1 MGSIRAYFNR
11 ILVWLVAGFVM
22 LVAGLLVS
30 WLFGVITLNQ
40 FVGRVTTRIDELAE
54 SVDVGQRLQMS
65 ILDQLGV
72 GERYL
77 VAADPTSMDRFR
89 RLGGQA
95 HELRGR
101 YNKISGLTPDENMR
115 VARIQDLHARLEVH
129 YSLAHSLR
137 DLGRTAAAVALTE
150 MAAPVVEQLTR
161 EIGELSAGERAK
173 VGEAADTLRRESR
186 ERQIYLI
193 VLLLLTIGLSSL
205 MAVRTLRAISRPLG
219 RLVLAADQ
227 FGQGDLNVRVDGK
240 MPAEFEVLAG
250 AFTSMADRLRQVVG
264 ETVTTAEQI
273 TASASDLSGISEEV
287 AASSGEVSTAM
298 VGITHGAEQQAQE
311 LVQVTD
317 SLNGIRERARE
328 MTETSERVTD
338 LGDRIRA
345 LADSRRQDI
354 RNALTMLLDVREV
367 VEESGKQVNQLDEA
381 SERITDFVETIQSIA
396 SQTNLLALNAA
407 IEAARAGEHGRGF
420 AVVADEVR
428 KLADASAQAADEVSR
443 TVRQVRKEIQ
453 HVVTIMGRGTTTVRG
468 VERVSEGAE
477 SAFEEII
484 LAVAEVR
491 EAAGGV
497 AVFAT
502 DNLQEVAGVKETV
515 GTVGATAELH
525 AASAQQV
532 AAAAQ
537 EQSAATEEMSAA
549 ATELLYAAERLKE
562 LVSGFKV

>member
-1 MGSIRAYFNR
+1 MGNIRAYFNR
-11 ILVWLVAGFVM
+11 IVVWLVAGFVM
-22 LVAGLLVS
+22 LVTGLLVS
-30 WLFGVITLNQ
+30 WLFGVLTLNR
-40 FVGRVTTRIDELAE
+40 FVGEVTSRIDQLAE
-54 SVDVGQRLQMS
+54 SVDVGQRLQMT
-65 ILDQLGV
+65 ILDQLGA

-77 VAADPTSMDRFR
+77 VAGDSGSMGRFR
-89 RLGGQA
+89 RLGSQS
-95 HELRGR
+95 HELRSR
-101 YNKISGLTPDENMR
+101 YNKISGLTPAENMR

-150 MAAPVVEQLTR
+150 AASPVADQLTR
-161 EIGELSAGERAK
+161 EIAELSAGERAK
-173 VGEAADTLRRESR
+173 VGAAASALRRDSR
-186 ERQIYLI
+186 ERQVYLI
-193 VLLLLTIGLSSL
+193 GLLLVTIGVSVLLAI
-205 MAVRTLRAISRPLG
+205 RTLRAISRPLN
-219 RLVLAADQ
+219 RLVLAADH
-227 FGQGDLNVRVDGK
+227 FGQGDLNVRVDGR

-250 AFTSMADRLRQVVG
+250 AFTSMADKLRSIVG

-311 LVQVTD
+311 LVIVTE
-317 SLNGIRERARE
+317 SLDVIRGRAGD
-328 MTETSERVTD
+328 MTDTSARVTA
-338 LGDRIRA
+338 LGEHISA
-345 LADSRRQDI
+345 LADSRREDI
-354 RNALTMLLDVREV
+354 RKALTMLLDVREV
-367 VEESGKQVNQLDEA
+367 VEESGRQVNQLDDA
-381 SERITDFVETIQSIA
+381 SDRITDFVETIQSIA

-428 KLADASAQAADEVSR
+428 KLADASARAADEVAR

-453 HVVTIMGRGTTTVRG
+453 HVVSIMERGTTTVRG

-484 LAVAEVR
+484 VAVAEVR
-491 EAAGGV
+491 EAAAGV
-497 AVFAT
+497 AAFAT
-502 DNLQEVAGVKETV
+502 DNLREVAGVKETV

-549 ATELLYAAERLKE
+549 ATELLHAAERLKE

>member
-1 MGSIRAYFNR
+1 
-11 ILVWLVAGFVM
+11 
-22 LVAGLLVS
+22 
-30 WLFGVITLNQ
+30 
-40 FVGRVTTRIDELAE
+40 
-54 SVDVGQRLQMS
+54 
-65 ILDQLGV
+65 
-72 GERYL
+72 
-77 VAADPTSMDRFR
+77 
-89 RLGGQA
+89 
-95 HELRGR
+95 
-101 YNKISGLTPDENMR
+101 
-115 VARIQDLHARLEVH
+115 
-129 YSLAHSLR
+129 
-137 DLGRTAAAVALTE
+137 
-150 MAAPVVEQLTR
+150 
-161 EIGELSAGERAK
+161 
-173 VGEAADTLRRESR
+173 
-186 ERQIYLI
+186 
-193 VLLLLTIGLSSL
+193 
-205 MAVRTLRAISRPLG
+205 
-219 RLVLAADQ
+219 VLAADQ

>member
-1 MGSIRAYFNR
+1 MGNIRAYFNR

-22 LVAGLLVS
+22 LVMGLLVS
-30 WLFGVITLNQ
+30 WIFGVLTLNR
-40 FVGRVTTRIDELAE
+40 FVGEVTTRIDDLAE

-65 ILDQLGV
+65 ILDQLGM

-77 VAADPTSMDRFR
+77 VAGDPGSMDRFR
-89 RLGGQA
+89 RLGAQA
-95 HELRGR
+95 HELRSR
-101 YNKISGLTPDENMR
+101 YNKISGLTPAENMR
-115 VARIQDLHARLEVH
+115 VARIQDLHAQLEVQ

-137 DLGRTAAAVALTE
+137 DLGRTMEAVAMAE
-150 MAAPVVEQLTR
+150 AAAPVSDQLTR
-161 EIGELSAGERAK
+161 EIAELSAGERAK
-173 VGEAADTLRRESR
+173 VGAAADALRRDSEA
-186 ERQIYLI
+186 RQVYLF
-193 VLLLLTIGLSSL
+193 VLLIATIGVSVLL
-205 MAVRTLRAISRPLG
+205 AIRTLRAISRPLN

-227 FGQGDLNVRVDGK
+227 FGQGDLNVRLDGK

-250 AFTSMADRLRQVVG
+250 AFTSMADRLRAIVG

-311 LVQVTD
+311 LVVATD
-317 SLNGIRERARE
+317 SLDGIRERARE
-328 MTETSERVTD
+328 MTETSDRVTE
-338 LGDRIRA
+338 LGDRIRG

-354 RNALTMLLDVREV
+354 RDALTMLLDVREV
-367 VEESGKQVNQLDEA
+367 VEESGRQVNQLDDA
-381 SERITDFVETIQSIA
+381 SDRITDFVETIQSIA

-428 KLADASAQAADEVSR
+428 KLADASARAADEVAQ

-453 HVVTIMGRGTTTVRG
+453 HVVSIMERGTMTVRG
-468 VERVSEGAE
+468 VERVSQGAE

-491 EAAGGV
+491 EAAAAV
-497 AVFAT
+497 ATSAS
-502 DNLQEVAGVKETV
+502 DNLREVAGVKETV

-549 ATELLYAAERLKE
+549 ATELLHAAERLKE

>member
-1 MGSIRAYFNR
+1 MGNIRAYFNR
-11 ILVWLVAGFVM
+11 IVIWLIAGFVM

-30 WLFGVITLNQ
+30 WLFGVLTLNR
-40 FVGRVTTRIDELAE
+40 FVGEVTTRIDGLAE

-65 ILDQLGV
+65 ILDQLGT

-77 VAADPTSMDRFR
+77 VAGDPGSIVRFR
-89 RLGGQA
+89 RLGAQA
-95 HELRGR
+95 HELRSR
-101 YNKISGLTPDENMR
+101 YNKISGLTPAENMR

-150 MAAPVVEQLTR
+150 AASPVAEQLTS
-161 EIGELSAGERAK
+161 EIAELSAGERAK
-173 VGEAADTLRRESR
+173 VGAAASALRRDSAEQQVR
-186 ERQIYLI
+186 LI
-193 VLLLLTIGLSSL
+193 LVLVLTIAASTFL
-205 MAVRTLRAISRPLG
+205 AIRTLRAITRPLN
-219 RLVLAADQ
+219 RLVVAADR
-227 FGQGDLNVRVDGK
+227 FGQGDLKVRVDGK

-250 AFTSMADRLRQVVG
+250 AFTSMADRLRAIVG

-311 LVQVTD
+311 LVVVTD
-317 SLNGIRERARE
+317 SLDVIRERARE
-328 MTETSERVTD
+328 MTDTSERVTE
-338 LGDRIRA
+338 LGDQIRG
-345 LADSRRQDI
+345 LADTRRQDI
-354 RNALTMLLDVREV
+354 RDALKMLLDVREV
-367 VEESGKQVNQLDEA
+367 VEESGRQVNQLDDA
-381 SERITDFVETIQSIA
+381 SDRITDFVETIQSIA

-428 KLADASAQAADEVSR
+428 KLADASARAADEVAR

-453 HVVTIMGRGTTTVRG
+453 HVVSIMERGTTTVRG

-477 SAFEEII
+477 RAFEEII
-484 LAVAEVR
+484 VAVAEVR
-491 EAAGGV
+491 EAAAEV
-497 AVFAT
+497 AVFST
-502 DNLQEVAGVKETV
+502 DNLREVAGVKETV

>member
-1 MGSIRAYFNR
+1 MESIRAYFNR

-22 LVAGLLVS
+22 LVLGLIVS

-40 FVGRVTTRIDELAE
+40 FVGRVTDRIDGLYE
-54 SVDVGQRLQMS
+54 SIDVGQRLQMS
-65 ILDQLGV
+65 ILDQLAV

-77 VAADPTSMDRFR
+77 TTMDPMIMERYR
-89 RLGGQA
+89 RLGGDA
-95 HELRGR
+95 HELRSR
-101 YNKISGLTPDENMR
+101 YNKISGLTPAENMR
-115 VARIQDLHARLEVH
+115 VAKIQDLHARLEVH

-150 MAAPVVEQLTR
+150 AAAPVVDQRTR
-161 EIGELSAGERAK
+161 EISELSAGARAK
-173 VGEAADTLRRESR
+173 VGEAAVALRQDSE
-186 ERQIYLI
+186 ERQLYL
-193 VLLLLTIGLSSL
+193 VGLLLLTIGVSVA
-205 MAVRTLRAISRPLG
+205 MAIRTLQAISRPLG
-219 RLVLAADQ
+219 RLVVAANR
-227 FGQGDLNVRVDGK
+227 FGQGDLSATVDGK

-250 AFTSMADRLRQVVG
+250 AMNSVGERLRAIVG
-264 ETVTTAEQI
+264 ETVATAEQI

-311 LVQVTD
+311 LIIVTD
-317 SLNGIRERARE
+317 SLDAIRGRARE
-328 MTETSERVTD
+328 MTDTSDRVTE
-338 LGDRIRA
+338 LGDRIRS
-345 LADSRRQDI
+345 LADAKRDDI
-354 RNALTMLLDVREV
+354 RNALRMLHDVREV
-367 VEESGKQVNQLDEA
+367 VEESGRQVNQLDDA
-381 SERITDFVETIQSIA
+381 SDRITDFVETIQSIA

-420 AVVADEVR
+420 AVVADAVR
-428 KLADASAQAADEVSR
+428 KLADASANAADEVAR

-453 HVVTIMGRGTTTVRG
+453 HVVSIMERGTTTVRG

-491 EAAGGV
+491 EAGSGV
-497 AVFAT
+497 AGFAT
-502 DNLQEVAGVKETV
+502 DNLQQVAGVKDTV

-549 ATELLYAAERLKE
+549 ATELLHAAERLKE

>member
-1 MGSIRAYFNR
+1 MGNIRAYFNR
-11 ILVWLVAGFVM
+11 IVVWLVAGFVM
-22 LVAGLLVS
+22 LVTGLLVS
-30 WLFGVITLNQ
+30 WLFGVVTLNQ
-40 FVGRVTTRIDELAE
+40 FVGQVTARIDELSE

-65 ILDQLGV
+65 ILDQLGM

-77 VAADPTSMDRFR
+77 VAGDPSSMERFR
-89 RLGGQA
+89 WLGGQA
-95 HELRGR
+95 HELRSR
-101 YNKISGLTPDENMR
+101 YNKISGLTPAENMR

-137 DLGRTAAAVALTE
+137 DLGRTAAAVAMTE
-150 MAAPVVEQLTR
+150 AASPVADQLTR
-161 EIGELSAGERAK
+161 EIAELSAGERAK
-173 VGEAADTLRRESR
+173 VGAAATTLRRESE
-186 ERQIYLI
+186 ERQVYLI
-193 VLLLLTIGLSSL
+193 GLLLVTIGVSVLLAI
-205 MAVRTLRAISRPLG
+205 RTLRAISRPLG
-219 RLVLAADQ
+219 RLVLAADH

-264 ETVTTAEQI
+264 ETVATAEQI

-298 VGITHGAEQQAQE
+298 VGVTHGAEQAAQE
-311 LVQVTD
+311 LIVVTD
-317 SLNGIRERARE
+317 ALNGIRERARE
-328 MTETSERVTD
+328 MTETSERVTA
-338 LGDRIRA
+338 LGDRIRS
-345 LADSRRQDI
+345 LADTRRQDI
-354 RNALTMLLDVREV
+354 RSALKMLLDVREV
-367 VEESGKQVNQLDEA
+367 VEESGRQVNQLDES
-381 SERITDFVETIQSIA
+381 SERITDFVETIEAIA
-396 SQTNLLALNAA
+396 SQTNLLAINAA

-428 KLADASAQAADEVSR
+428 KLADASAEAADQVSR

-453 HVVTIMGRGTTTVRG
+453 HVVSVMGRGEQTVRG

-484 LAVAEVR
+484 VAVAEVR
-491 EAAGGV
+491 EAAV
-497 AVFAT
+497 DVSTFAT
-502 DNLQEVAGVKETV
+502 QNLQQVAGVKETV
-515 GTVGATAELH
+515 GTVGGTAELH

-549 ATELLYAAERLKE
+549 ATELLHAAERLKE

>member
-1 MGSIRAYFNR
+1 MGNIRAYFNR
-11 ILVWLVAGFVM
+11 IVVWLVAGFVM
-22 LVAGLLVS
+22 LVTGLLVS
-30 WLFGVITLNQ
+30 WLFGVVTLNQ
-40 FVGRVTTRIDELAE
+40 FVGQVTARIDELSE

-65 ILDQLGV
+65 ILDQLGM

-77 VAADPTSMDRFR
+77 VAGDPSSMERFR
-89 RLGGQA
+89 WLGGQA
-95 HELRGR
+95 HELRSR
-101 YNKISGLTPDENMR
+101 YNKISGLTPAENMR

-137 DLGRTAAAVALTE
+137 DLGRTAAAVAMTE
-150 MAAPVVEQLTR
+150 AASPVADQLTR
-161 EIGELSAGERAK
+161 EIAELSAGERAK
-173 VGEAADTLRRESR
+173 VGAAATTLRRESE
-186 ERQIYLI
+186 ERQVYLI
-193 VLLLLTIGLSSL
+193 GLLLVTIGVSVLLAI
-205 MAVRTLRAISRPLG
+205 RTLRAISRPLG
-219 RLVLAADQ
+219 RLVLAADH

-264 ETVTTAEQI
+264 ETVATAEQI

-298 VGITHGAEQQAQE
+298 VGVTHGAEQAAQE
-311 LVQVTD
+311 LIVVTD
-317 SLNGIRERARE
+317 ALNGIRERARE
-328 MTETSERVTD
+328 MTETSERVTA
-338 LGDRIRA
+338 LGDRIRS
-345 LADSRRQDI
+345 LADTRRQDI
-354 RNALTMLLDVREV
+354 RSALTMLLDVREV
-367 VEESGKQVNQLDEA
+367 VEESGRQVNQLDES
-381 SERITDFVETIQSIA
+381 SERITDFVETIQAIA

-428 KLADASAQAADEVSR
+428 KLADASAEAADQVSR

-453 HVVTIMGRGTTTVRG
+453 HVVSVMGRGEQTVRG

-484 LAVAEVR
+484 VAVAEVR
-491 EAAGGV
+491 EAAV
-497 AVFAT
+497 DVSTFAT
-502 DNLQEVAGVKETV
+502 QNLQQVAGVKETV
-515 GTVGATAELH
+515 GTVGGTAELH

-549 ATELLYAAERLKE
+549 ATELLHAAERLKE

>member
-1 MGSIRAYFNR
+1 MGNLRAYFNR
-11 ILVWLVAGFVM
+11 ILVWLAAGFIM
-22 LVAGLLVS
+22 LVVGMLVS

-40 FVGRVTTRIDELAE
+40 FVGRVTARIDDLYE

-65 ILDQLGV
+65 ILDQLAV

-77 VAADPTSMDRFR
+77 VASDQNSMERFR
-89 RLGGQA
+89 LLGGQA

-101 YNKISGLTPDENMR
+101 YNEISGLTPEENMR
-115 VARIQDLHARLEVH
+115 VARVQDLHAQLEVH
-129 YSLAHSLR
+129 YSIAHALR
-137 DLGRTAAAVALTE
+137 DLGRTAAAVTMTE
-150 MAAPVVEQLTR
+150 AAMPVVERLTS

-173 VGEAADTLRRESR
+173 VGATADELRRDSR
-186 ERQIYLI
+186 ERQTILI
-193 VLLLLTIGLSSL
+193 GLILLTITLSTL
-205 MAVRTLRAISRPLG
+205 LGVNTLRAISRPLG
-219 RLVLAADQ
+219 RLVVAADR

-240 MPAEFEVLAG
+240 MPTEFEVLAS
-250 AFTSMADRLRQVVG
+250 AFTSMADRLRSIVG
-264 ETVTTAEQI
+264 ETVTTAQQI

-298 VGITHGAEQQAQE
+298 VGITHDAESTARE
-311 LVQVTD
+311 IIVATET
-317 SLNGIRERARE
+317 LNVIRERAGD
-328 MTETSERVTD
+328 MTDTSNRVTE
-338 LGDRIRA
+338 LGEQIRA
-345 LADSRRQDI
+345 LAEEKRKDVKG
-354 RNALTMLLDVREV
+354 ALTMLLDVREV
-367 VEESGKQVNQLDEA
+367 VEASGKQVNQLDEA

-428 KLADASAQAADEVSR
+428 KLADASAREATQVSQ

-453 HVVTIMGRGTTTVRG
+453 QVVTIMERGTTTVRG

-484 LAVAEVR
+484 LAVDQVR
-491 EAAGGV
+491 DAARGV
-497 AVFAT
+497 AAYAN
-502 DNLQEVAGVKETV
+502 DNLREVAGVKETV

-549 ATELLYAAERLKE
+549 ATQLLHAAERLKE
-562 LVSGFKV
+562 LVSGFRV